1 MYWLAQPR
9 VTVLVCSALLLS
21 AVVGC
26 TINIIPAESVLA
38 GTWQLTGDTVSPDVG
53 DFLITFDASGQITK
67 LTYVYKSATTVTVN
81 AGDLLRSSS
90 KVNGSDVSISAS
102 WSIGNTLFFEGV
114 LNTAQTE
121 IDGSTSYRLLV
132 TPAITVDIPTG
143 PAKLVKR

>member
-1 MYWLAQPR
+1 
-9 VTVLVCSALLLS
+9 
-21 AVVGC
+21 
-26 TINIIPAESVLA
+26 VLA